1 MDFKPKKD
9 WFFPVVLLFV
19 GVIYSAVAVYVLIE
33 EEDHSSIYGLGLV
46 FFFLMLLFLV
56 IQKTTY
62 YRIDSENKLICKMLF
77 LKKIISI
84 SEIKSIEDSNGLYVG
99 WKMNTSW
106 KCLVVKY
113 NKYDEL
119 LISPAEESEFIQA
132 LLKLNPLINVKSTP

>member
-1 MDFKPKKD
+1 MVFKPKKD

-33 EEDHSSIYGLGLV
+33 EEDHSSIFGLGLV
-46 FFFLMLLFLV
+46 FFLLMLLFLV
-56 IQKTTY
+56 IQKTTS

-119 LISPAEESEFIQA
+119 LISPAEEFEFIQA

>member
-1 MDFKPKKD
+1 MVFKPKKD

-33 EEDHSSIYGLGLV
+33 EEDQSSIYGLGLV
-46 FFFLMLLFLV
+46 FFLLMLLFWV
-56 IQKTTY
+56 IQKTTS
-62 YRIDSENKLICKMLF
+62 YRIDSEDKLICKMLF
-77 LKKIISI
+77 FKKTISI
-84 SEIKSIEDSNGLYVG
+84 STIKSIEDSNGLYVG

-119 LISPAEESEFIQA
+119 LISPAQESEFIKTI
-132 LLKLNPLINVKSTP
+132 LELNPTIHVKSTP

>member
-1 MDFKPKKD
+1 MVFKPKKD

-19 GVIYSAVAVYVLIE
+19 GAIYSAVAVYVLIE
-33 EEDHSSIYGLGLV
+33 EEDHSSIYGLGLI
-46 FFFLMLLFLV
+46 FFLLMLLFLV
-56 IQKTTY
+56 IQKTTS

-119 LISPAEESEFIQA
+119 LISPSEESEFIQT
-132 LLKLNPLINVKSTP
+132 LLKLNPLIHVKSTP

>member
-1 MDFKPKKD
+1 MVFKPKKD

-46 FFFLMLLFLV
+46 FFLLMLLFWV
-56 IQKTTY
+56 IQKTTS
-62 YRIDSENKLICKMLF
+62 YRIDSEDKLICKMLF
-77 LKKIISI
+77 LKKTISI
-84 SEIKSIEDSNGLYVG
+84 STIKSIEDSNGLYVG
-99 WKMNTSW
+99 WKMNTAW

-119 LISPAEESEFIQA
+119 LISPAQESEFIKTI
-132 LLKLNPLINVKSTP
+132 LELNPTIHVKSTP

>member
-1 MDFKPKKD
+1 MVFKPKKD

-56 IQKTTY
+56 LQKTTY
-62 YRIDSENKLICKMLF
+62 YRIDSENRLICKMLF

-84 SEIKSIEDSNGLYVG
+84 SEIKSIEDSNSLYVG
-99 WKMNTSW
+99 WKMNTAW
-106 KCLVVKY
+106 NCLVVKY
-113 NKYDEL
+113 NTYDEL
-119 LISPAEESEFIQA
+119 LISPAEESEFIKT
-132 LLKLNPLINVKSTP
+132 LLKLNPTIHVKSTP

>member
-1 MDFKPKKD
+1 MVFKPKKD

-46 FFFLMLLFLV
+46 FFLLMLLFWV
-56 IQKTTY
+56 IQKTTS
-62 YRIDSENKLICKMLF
+62 YRIDSEDKLICKMLF
-77 LKKIISI
+77 FKKTISI
-84 SEIKSIEDSNGLYVG
+84 STIKSIEDSNGLYVG

-119 LISPAEESEFIQA
+119 LISPAQESEFIKT
-132 LLKLNPLINVKSTP
+132 LLELNPTIHVKSTP

>member
-1 MDFKPKKD
+1 MVFKPKKD

-46 FFFLMLLFLV
+46 FFLLMLLFLV
-56 IQKTTY
+56 IQKTTS

-119 LISPAEESEFIQA
+119 LISPAEEFEFIQA

>member
-62 YRIDSENKLICKMLF
+62 YRIDSENRLICKMLF

-119 LISPAEESEFIQA
+119 LISPAEEFEFIQA

>member
-1 MDFKPKKD
+1 MVFKPKKD

-33 EEDHSSIYGLGLV
+33 EEDQSSIYGLGLV
-46 FFFLMLLFLV
+46 FFLLMLLFWV
-56 IQKTTY
+56 IQKTTS
-62 YRIDSENKLICKMLF
+62 YRIDSEDKLICKMLF
-77 LKKIISI
+77 LKKTISI
-84 SEIKSIEDSNGLYVG
+84 STIKSIEDSNGLYVG

-119 LISPAEESEFIQA
+119 LISPAQESEFIKT
-132 LLKLNPLINVKSTP
+132 LLELNPTIHVKSTP

>member
-1 MDFKPKKD
+1 MVFKPKKD

-56 IQKTTY
+56 IQKTTS

-119 LISPAEESEFIQA
+119 LISPAEEFEFIQA

>member
-1 MDFKPKKD
+1 MVFKPKKD

-46 FFFLMLLFLV
+46 FFLLMLLFWV
-56 IQKTTY
+56 IQKTTS
-62 YRIDSENKLICKMLF
+62 YRIDNEDKLICKMLF
-77 LKKIISI
+77 LKKTISI
-84 SEIKSIEDSNGLYVG
+84 STIKCIEDSNGLYVG

-119 LISPAEESEFIQA
+119 LISPAEEFEFIQA

>member
-1 MDFKPKKD
+1 MVFKPKKD

-33 EEDHSSIYGLGLV
+33 EEDHSSIFGLGLV
-46 FFFLMLLFLV
+46 FFLLMLLFLV

-62 YRIDSENKLICKMLF
+62 YRIDSENRLICKMLF

-119 LISPAEESEFIQA
+119 LISPAEEFEFIQA

>member
-1 MDFKPKKD
+1 MVFKPKKD

-46 FFFLMLLFLV
+46 FFLLMLLFWV
-56 IQKTTY
+56 IQKTTS
-62 YRIDSENKLICKMLF
+62 YRIDSEDKLICKMLF
-77 LKKIISI
+77 LKKTISI
-84 SEIKSIEDSNGLYVG
+84 STIKSIEDSNGLYVG

-119 LISPAEESEFIQA
+119 LISPAQESEFIKT
-132 LLKLNPLINVKSTP
+132 LLELNPTIHVKSTP

>member
-1 MDFKPKKD
+1 MVFKPKKD

-19 GVIYSAVAVYVLIE
+19 GVIYSAIAVYILIE

-46 FFFLMLLFLV
+46 FFLLMLLFWV
-56 IQKTTY
+56 IQKTTS

>member
-1 MDFKPKKD
+1 MVFKPKKD

-33 EEDHSSIYGLGLV
+33 EEDHSSIYGLGMVYFILI
-46 FFFLMLLFLV
+46 LLFWVL
-56 IQKTTY
+56 QKTTS
-62 YRIDSENKLICKMLF
+62 YRIDSKNKLICKMLF

-119 LISPAEESEFIQA
+119 LISPAEESEFIQT
-132 LLKLNPLINVKSTP
+132 LLKLNPLIHVKSTP

>member
-1 MDFKPKKD
+1 MVFKPKKD

-46 FFFLMLLFLV
+46 FFLLMLLFLV
-56 IQKTTY
+56 IQKTTS

-119 LISPAEESEFIQA
+119 LISPTEEFEFIQA

>member
-1 MDFKPKKD
+1 MVFKPKKD

-19 GVIYSAVAVYVLIE
+19 GVIYSAVAVFIFIE
-33 EEDHSSIYGLGLV
+33 QEDHSSIYGLGLV
-46 FFFLMLLFLV
+46 FFLLMLLFLV
-56 IQKTTY
+56 IQKTTS

-119 LISPAEESEFIQA
+119 LISPSEESEFIQA
-132 LLKLNPLINVKSTP
+132 LLKLNPLIHVKSTP

>member
-1 MDFKPKKD
+1 MVFKPKKD

-46 FFFLMLLFLV
+46 FFLLMLLFWV
-56 IQKTTY
+56 IQKTTS
-62 YRIDSENKLICKMLF
+62 YRIDSEDKLICKMLF
-77 LKKIISI
+77 FKKTISI
-84 SEIKSIEDSNGLYVG
+84 STIKSIEDSNGLYVG

-119 LISPAEESEFIQA
+119 LISPAQESEFIKTI
-132 LLKLNPLINVKSTP
+132 LELNPTIHVKSTS

>member
-1 MDFKPKKD
+1 MVFKPKKD

-33 EEDHSSIYGLGLV
+33 EEDHSSIFGLGLV
-46 FFFLMLLFLV
+46 FFLLMLLFLV
-56 IQKTTY
+56 IQKTTS
-62 YRIDSENKLICKMLF
+62 YRIDNEDKLICKMLF
-77 LKKIISI
+77 LKKTISI
-84 SEIKSIEDSNGLYVG
+84 STIKCIEDSNGLYVG

-119 LISPAEESEFIQA
+119 LISPAEESEFIKTI
-132 LLKLNPLINVKSTP
+132 LKLNPTIHVKSTP

>member
-1 MDFKPKKD
+1 MVFKPKKD

-62 YRIDSENKLICKMLF
+62 YRIDSENRLICKMLF

-119 LISPAEESEFIQA
+119 LISPAEEFEFIQA